1 MKGRKM
7 SEYLKPLPSANI
19 DSKPFWE
26 SCKHHAMALQQCA
39 SCGRFRYPPR
49 SLCPKCHSESAEWHP
64 INGRG
69 RVYVSLVMMRS
80 YGPAW
85 EADVPYNV
93 SMIDL
98 DEGVRIW
105 SNVIDC
111 PPDEVRIGDPVAL
124 VYEDVTETVTLPRFR
139 RVG

>member
-1 MKGRKM
+1 
-7 SEYLKPLPSANI
+7 
-19 DSKPFWE
+19 
-26 SCKHHAMALQQCA
+26 
-39 SCGRFRYPPR
+39 
-49 SLCPKCHSESAEWHP
+49 
-64 INGRG
+64 
-69 RVYVSLVMMRS
+69 MMRS

-111 PPDEVRIGDPVAL
+111 PPDEVRIGDSVTL